1 MAVEQHAPPRND
13 DAATNS
19 LHDAATNSLHDAATN
34 SLHDAANKVELL
46 HTHNHNQLIT

>member
-13 DAATNS
+13 
-19 LHDAATNSLHDAATN
+19 DAATNSLHDAATN